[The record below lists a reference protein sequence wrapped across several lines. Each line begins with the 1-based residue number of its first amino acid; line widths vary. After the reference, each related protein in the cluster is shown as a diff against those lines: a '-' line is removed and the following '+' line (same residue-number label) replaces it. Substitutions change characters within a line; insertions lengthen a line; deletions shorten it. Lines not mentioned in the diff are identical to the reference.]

1 MELQDFLLIFVSGGG
16 GVVVY
21 WLLETVPFLANMQ
34 AEYKRYASLILAGLL
49 PIPFYLLGVAMQ
61 YWPAPVDWRA
71 WVESLFAIAAG
82 SLLASQAVH
91 GRRQLREN

>member
-16 GVVVY
+16 GIVVY
-21 WLLETVPFLANMQ
+21 WLLEHVPALANLSSEM
-34 AEYKRYASLILAGLL
+34 KRYVSLALAAML

-61 YWPAPVDWRA
+61 YWSAPADWRS

-82 SLLASQAVH
+82 AVIASQAVH
-91 GRRQLREN
+91 GRRQLRDA